1 MSNGGNLV
9 IPDVSGKL
17 SFFSQRTTLSAFI
30 IFACLSI
37 YTLNANPFAGETV
50 APFDRLLEFSGW
62 SSIQSSVNAVHAER
76 SDILDSQLPTWITL
90 KDQIRRGQS
99 PLWYPIGA
107 GGQPISLELCNP
119 TFLLFLAV
127 KDNALAYYLV
137 GLVKLVI
144 SGFGCYLLLRIFLS
158 WLPSV
163 WGGIV
168 FMLCGFNAAWF
179 FWEHVTTA
187 MWIPWLLWATVM
199 YLKTED
205 MKWLPAITITS
216 LLLIFGGF
224 FAVAGFGF
232 YAFALLIFLW
242 STYDFFGN
250 DRLKTG
256 DTKEFISKSANL
268 KPVLKK
274 IALPLLAVGIAF
286 LLSAVALVPFIDTMS
301 GINLGYRSSGATP
314 LSMHDLL
321 LFFTYEDPPRV
332 ENTAYVGVLACIFAL
347 VGIFA
352 MFSSDDRKLRL
363 FVFFNA
369 LLVGITLSIAF
380 GLLPHQLIGALP
392 IFKNNPKWGRLIV
405 VTLLGLAALSA
416 IGLDFGA
423 AKLQSLS
430 GRHLRL
436 TPQNAGRMVA
446 VVLIGIIAVQF
457 HFQKTLFNRFNA
469 VVPSAWFYPLT
480 PSIKYVK
487 DRLQP
492 LQSVIADYSYI
503 FSGTLGAY
511 GIPEWY
517 AHAFR
522 TDIEKEVLSRLVHD
536 PFSSATSAFIN
547 GVNIQFNSPLMDKLA
562 IKYLLVN
569 KGALG
574 MKRLFALPELSR
586 DPAPPLPHNSWKQ
599 HVYIPNDMV
608 IEAIGF
614 LFTTYGE
621 GHAPANVKLS
631 LYTDKGGK
639 YSFEPELG
647 RDKIA
652 DNQWA
657 FFEFP
662 DRFSLRKG
670 GYYLVLSLPG
680 YTGPK
685 SLTAWATKNQEN
697 TGSFLEINGVKTDH
711 SLTWKIGYIEK
722 MEPSAF
728 QKKWNVLDLENE
740 IVIFENKQVENSAY
754 FVKNLD
760 PANDQIDFSGLN
772 VRQAS
777 VDHIDIHNSQ
787 TEAGWIVLP
796 MRLHPDWNAYVDDRQ
811 VKYDTYLDMLPA
823 IPVQGASHVT
833 FEYVPK
839 SFKRGLKF
847 SLAGALIFLA
857 FSGFCLRKSKK
868 IK

>member
-1 MSNGGNLV
+1 MHTGKDSEKLNV
-9 IPDVSGKL
+9 ISRH
-17 SFFSQRTTLSAFI
+17 QTLSAFI
-30 IFACLSI
+30 VFICLSL
-37 YTLNANPFAGETV
+37 YTLNANPFAGQTV
-50 APFDRLLEFSGW
+50 APFDRLLQFPGWFSV
-62 SSIQSSVNAVHAER
+62 QSDRTAVHAER

-127 KDNALAYYLV
+127 EDNALAYYLV

-144 SGFGCYLLLRIFLS
+144 SGFGAYLLLKIFLR
-158 WLPSV
+158 WLPSI

-179 FWEHVTTA
+179 FWEQVTTA

-205 MKWLPAITITS
+205 MRWLPVITITS

-232 YAFALLIFLW
+232 YSFALLVLVWGI
-242 STYDFFGN
+242 YNFFGN
-250 DRLKTG
+250 KPQEEQKNTG
-256 DTKEFISKSANL
+256 KL
-268 KPVLKK
+268 VLKK
-274 IALPLLAVGIAF
+274 TALPLLAVGIAF
-286 LLSAVALVPFIDTMS
+286 LLSAVSLIPFIDAMT
-301 GINLGYRSSGATP
+301 GINLGYRTSGGMP
-314 LSMHDLL
+314 LSMHELL

-332 ENTAYVGVLACIFAL
+332 ENTAYVGMLACVFAL

-352 MFSSDDRKLRL
+352 MFSGNNKQFRL

-369 LLVGITLSIAF
+369 LLIVLSLSIAF
-380 GLLPHQLIGALP
+380 GLLPHQLIEALP
-392 IFKNNPKWGRLIV
+392 IFKNNPKWGRLLV

-416 IGLDFGA
+416 VGLDFGA
-423 AKLQSLS
+423 SKLQALS
-430 GRHLRL
+430 GRYLGL
-436 TPQNAGRMVA
+436 TPLNTRRMITA
-446 VVLIGIIAVQF
+446 VLIGIIAVQF
-457 HFQKTLFNRFNA
+457 HYQKTLFNKFNA

-487 DRLQP
+487 DHLQP

-522 TDIEKEVLSRLVHD
+522 TDREKEVLGELVRD

-547 GVNIQFNSPLMDKLA
+547 GANIQFGSPLMDKLA

-586 DPAPPLPHNSWKQ
+586 DPAPPLPHNSWRQ
-599 HVYIPNDMV
+599 HIYIPNDMV
-608 IEAIGF
+608 IEAMGF
-614 LFTTYGE
+614 MFATYGE
-621 GHAPANVKLS
+621 RQSPANVKLS
-631 LYTDKGGK
+631 LYTDKGEK

-652 DNQWA
+652 DNQWV

-662 DRFSLRKG
+662 ERFSLRKG
-670 GYYLVLSLPG
+670 GYFLVLSLTG

-685 SLTAWATKNQEN
+685 SLTAWTTKNQEN
-697 TGSFLEINGVKTDH
+697 TGSFLEINGVKTDY

-722 MEPSAF
+722 MEPSPL
-728 QKKWNVLDLENE
+728 KRKWNILDLENE
-740 IVIFENKQVENSAY
+740 IVIFENKQVTNSAY
-754 FVKNLD
+754 FVRDLNPSNEQL
-760 PANDQIDFSGLN
+760 DFSGLA
-772 VRQAS
+772 VKQVS
-777 VDHIDIHNSQ
+777 VDRIDIYNSQ

-796 MRLHPDWNAYVDDRQ
+796 MRLHNGWNAYVNDRQ

-823 IPVQGASHVT
+823 IPVQGTSHIK
-833 FEYVPK
+833 FEYKPK
-839 SFKRGLKF
+839 SFQSGLKV
-847 SLAGALIFLA
+847 SLAGVFVFLA
-857 FSGFCLRKSKK
+857 FSGFCLRRAKK

>member
-1 MSNGGNLV
+1 M
-9 IPDVSGKL
+9 
-17 SFFSQRTTLSAFI
+17 TFI
-30 IFACLSI
+30 VFTCLAI
-37 YTLNANPFAGETV
+37 YTLNANPFAGQTV
-50 APFDRLLEFSGW
+50 APFDRLLQFQGWFSV
-62 SSIQSSVNAVHAER
+62 QSDRTAVHAER

-99 PLWYPIGA
+99 PLWYPNGA

-119 TFLLFLAV
+119 AFLLFLAV
-127 KDNALAYYLV
+127 EDNALAYYLV

-144 SGFGCYLLLRIFLS
+144 SGFGAYLLLKIFLR
-158 WLPSV
+158 WLPSI

-179 FWEHVTTA
+179 FWEQVTTA

-232 YAFALLIFLW
+232 YSFSLLIAVW
-242 STYDFFGN
+242 TTYDFFGK

-256 DTKEFISKSANL
+256 NKKEFIGKSASL
-268 KPVLKK
+268 KAVIKQTS
-274 IALPLLAVGIAF
+274 LPLLAVGIAF
-286 LLSAVALVPFIDTMS
+286 LLSAVALVPFIDAMS
-301 GINLGYRSSGATP
+301 GINLGYRTSGGTP
-314 LSMHDLL
+314 LSLHDLL

-332 ENTAYVGVLACIFAL
+332 ENTAYVGVLVCVLAL
-347 VGIFA
+347 IGIFA
-352 MFSSDDRKLRL
+352 MFSGNNKQFRL

-369 LLVGITLSIAF
+369 LLLVLSLSIAF
-380 GLLPHQLIGALP
+380 GLLPHQLIEALP
-392 IFKNNPKWGRLIV
+392 IFKNNPKWGRLLV

-416 IGLDFGA
+416 VGLDFGA
-423 AKLQSLS
+423 AKLQALS
-430 GRHLRL
+430 GRYLRL
-436 TPQNAGRMVA
+436 TPLNVRRMIT

-457 HFQKTLFNRFNA
+457 QYQKTLFNRFNA

-487 DRLQP
+487 DHLQP

-522 TDIEKEVLSRLVHD
+522 TDREKEVLTRLVYD

-547 GVNIQFNSPLMDKLA
+547 GANIQFNSPLMDKLA

-574 MKRLFALPELSR
+574 MKRLIALPELSR
-586 DPAPPLPHNSWKQ
+586 GPAPPLPHNSWKQ
-599 HVYIPNDMV
+599 HIFISNDMV
-608 IEAIGF
+608 IEAMGF
-614 LFTTYGE
+614 MFATYGE
-621 GHAPANVKLS
+621 VHAPANVKLS
-631 LYTDKGGK
+631 LYTDKGEK

-662 DRFSLRKG
+662 ERFSLRKG

-685 SLTAWATKNQEN
+685 SLTAWATKNQAD
-697 TGSFLEINGVKTDH
+697 TGSFLEVNGVKTDY

-722 MEPSAF
+722 MEPSALE
-728 QKKWNVLDLENE
+728 KKWNILDLENE
-740 IVIFENKQVENSAY
+740 IVIFENKQVTNSAY
-754 FVKNLD
+754 FVKDLD
-760 PANDQIDFSGLN
+760 PSNERLDFSGLD
-772 VRQAS
+772 VKQTS
-777 VDHIDIHNSQ
+777 VDRIDIYNSH

-796 MRLHPDWNAYVDDRQ
+796 MHLHPGWKAFIDDRQ
-811 VKYDTYLDMLPA
+811 IKYDTYLDILPA
-823 IPVQGASHVT
+823 IPVQGAGQVL
-833 FEYVPK
+833 FEYELEA
-839 SFKRGLKF
+839 FRRGLKV
-847 SLAGALIFLA
+847 SLAGLFVFLV
-857 FSGFCLRKSKK
+857 FSGLCLRKVKK
-868 IK
+868 TP